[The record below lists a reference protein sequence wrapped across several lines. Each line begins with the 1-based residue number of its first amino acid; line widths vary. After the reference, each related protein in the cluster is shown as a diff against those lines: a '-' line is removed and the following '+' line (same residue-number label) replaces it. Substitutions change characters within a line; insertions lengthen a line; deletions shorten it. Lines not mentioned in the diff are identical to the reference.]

1 MVESNPYNIHII
13 QMVKIKNKKSKTVLS
28 AGGCLAKADADEMCS
43 LTDPSF
49 D

>member
-1 MVESNPYNIHII
+1 MVN
-13 QMVKIKNKKSKTVLS
+13 VKNKKSKTVLS
-28 AGGCLAKADADEMCS
+28 AGGCLAKADADEMCCS